1 MRKLIIV
8 LWMVLC
14 SIASAAPQVTVS
26 IGIDLPAYPE
36 LVPVPGYPVYFAPRV
51 DANYFFYDGAYWVYE
66 RDNWYRS
73 SWYSGPWQFVAP
85 QAVPLFI
92 LRVPVRYYRQP
103 PAYFGGWRSD
113 APPRWG
119 DHWGNAWEERRRGW
133 DHWNRSAVPAPAP
146 LPVYQR
152 QYSGDRYPRAE
163 QQQILQSQN
172 YRYQPRETTGQQR
185 YQTQRAQS
193 EPNPPLSSPQGR
205 QGASQSQERIPPT
218 QDPRGSSRP
227 PSLQQGAAAATR
239 GLPEQRGEDVQRRP
253 ATQTPPQQSAAPAQ
267 YQRQQPPQGAGQQ
280 QQQPHGQDKGSHG
293 KGTPQEPKGQEKGHD
308 KGEQRGGERN

>member
-14 SIASAAPQVTVS
+14 SIASAAAQVTVS

-66 RDNWYRS
+66 GDNWYRS
-73 SWYSGPWQFVAP
+73 SWYSGPWQFVGP
-85 QAVPLFI
+85 EAVPLFI

-103 PAYFGGWRSD
+103 PVYFGGWRSD

-133 DHWNRSAVPAPAP
+133 DHWNRSVVPAPAP

-193 EPNPPLSSPQGR
+193 EPNTPASSPPGR
-205 QGASQSQERIPPT
+205 QGASQERISPA

-227 PSLQQGAAAATR
+227 PPLQQGAAAATR
-239 GLPEQRGEDVQRRP
+239 GPPQQKGEDVQRRP
-253 ATQTPPQQSAAPAQ
+253 ATHAPSQPSTAPAQ
-267 YQRQQPPQGAGQQ
+267 YQRQQLPQEVAHQ
-280 QQQPHGQDKGSHG
+280 QQQPHGQDKGSQG
-293 KGTPQEPKGQEKGHD
+293 KGPPQEPKGQEKGHD
-308 KGEQRGGERN
+308 KGEQRGGERNQ

>member
-14 SIASAAPQVTVS
+14 SVASAAAQVTIS
-26 IGIDLPAYPE
+26 IGIDLNAYPE
-36 LVPVPGYPVYFAPRV
+36 LVPVSGYPVYFAPRV

-66 RDNWYRS
+66 RDSWYRS
-73 SWYSGPWQFVAP
+73 SWYNGPWQFVAP
-85 QAVPLFI
+85 ESVPLFI

-103 PAYFGGWRSD
+103 PAYFGGWHSD

-133 DHWNRSAVPAPAP
+133 DRWNRSAVPAPAP

-163 QQQILQSQN
+163 EQQILQSRN
-172 YRYQPRETTGQQR
+172 YRYQSRETTGQQR

-193 EPNPPLSSPQGR
+193 DLTAPVSSPQGR
-205 QGASQSQERIPPT
+205 QATSQEKIPAA
-218 QDPRGSSRP
+218 QDQRGSTRP
-227 PSLQQGAAAATR
+227 SSL
-239 GLPEQRGEDVQRRP
+239 
-253 ATQTPPQQSAAPAQ
+253 QQSAAPTSRGPPPQSEGEDVRRRSAAPAPAQQSAPPAQ
-267 YQRQQPPQGAGQQ
+267 YQRQQPPQGATQQ
-280 QQQPHGQDKGSHG
+280 QQPPHGQDKGAQG
-293 KGTPQEPKGQEKGHD
+293 KGPPQEPKRQEKGHD
-308 KGEQRGGERN
+308 KGEQRSGERNQ

>member
-1 MRKLIIV
+1 MRKLIFV
-8 LWMVLC
+8 LWMVLG
-14 SIASAAPQVTVS
+14 SIASAAAQVTIS
-26 IGIDLPAYPE
+26 IGIDLPAYPQ
-36 LVPVPGYPVYFAPRV
+36 LVPVSGYPVYFAPRV
-51 DANYFFYDGAYWVYE
+51 DANYFFYDGGYWVYE

-73 SWYSGPWQFVAP
+73 SWYNGPWQFVAP
-85 QAVPLFI
+85 EAVPLFI

-193 EPNPPLSSPQGR
+193 EPNLSLSSPQGR
-205 QGASQSQERIPPT
+205 QGPP
-218 QDPRGSSRP
+218 
-227 PSLQQGAAAATR
+227 QQK
-239 GLPEQRGEDVQRRP
+239 GEDVQRRP
-253 ATQTPPQQSAAPAQ
+253 ATQAPHEPSAAPAQ
-267 YQRQQPPQGAGQQ
+267 YQRQQTPQGAAQQ
-280 QQQPHGQDKGSHG
+280 PQQPHGQDKGSQG
-293 KGTPQEPKGQEKGHD
+293 KGPPQEPKGQEKGHD
-308 KGEQRGGERN
+308 KGEQRGGERNQ